1 MSSLR
6 RKPKKFTYPSMC
18 KESMKLACDM
28 KLHVDIFTIERNLL
42 QMNPENP
49 ASNWQVLSPQFWM
62 ALLSFLTRG
71 NSSP

>member
-6 RKPKKFTYPSMC
+6 RKPKKFTYPSTS
-18 KESMKLACDM
+18 KESMKVPCDM

-62 ALLSFLTRG
+62 ALLSFVTRG